1 MAVRRFLDSVRNG
14 EGLRIF
20 VLPPRI
26 GPVAKLHEYGQRA
39 DSMAGARGG
48 LVARCPAI
56 LAPNST
62 ILRGDPSPRR
72 QVVFPASRR
81 PISDYFE
88 GDSPRPASGTRR
100 VPLGARAELL
110 LAVGVDPQRAGLA
123 VHHLGADDDFLD
135 AA

>member
-1 MAVRRFLDSVRNG
+1 MAVCRFLD
-14 EGLRIF
+14 LRGTAKASAF
-20 VLPPRI
+20 LFYPPRVSL
-26 GPVAKLHEYGQRA
+26 VAKLREYGQRA
-39 DSMAGARGG
+39 DSMAWARGG
-48 LVARCPAI
+48 TLPRH
-56 LAPNST
+56 LAPIST

-72 QVVFPASRR
+72 QVVLPASRR

-100 VPLGARAELL
+100 DPLGARAELF
-110 LAVGVDPQRAGLA
+110 LAVGVDPQRTGLA